1 MKLGTLVSK
10 TPLPLGTHWWMLAV
24 TVGLLGLVA
33 AFVDLKPLNERA
45 RHRFT
50 VPQEAVID
58 LEERP
63 DLRIENPKTPAVSVE
78 VKWADERSANDLLE
92 RLENQLVG
100 QYLRAHTSHY
110 AVYLVGLAKE
120 REWNS
125 PNGDRVIQFDELI
138 ELLTTRAHELT
149 KQRKDVEEVAVFG
162 IDFRQ
167 PD

>member
-1 MKLGTLVSK
+1 LENSLRDELRQGDSESQLRR
-10 TPLPLGTHWWMLAV
+10 WLAR
-24 TVGLLGLVA
+24 
-33 AFVDLKPLNERA
+33 KLNERA
-45 RHRFT
+45 RHRYT

-63 DLRIENPKTPAVSVE
+63 DLRLENPKTAAVSVE

-92 RLENQLVG
+92 RLENQLLG
-100 QYLRAHTSHY
+100 QYLRAHAARC

-125 PNGDRVIQFDELI
+125 PDGDRLIQFDELI
-138 ELLTTRAHELT
+138 ELLTRRANQLVE
-149 KQRKDVEEVAVFG
+149 QREDVEEVAVFG

-167 PD
+167 PG